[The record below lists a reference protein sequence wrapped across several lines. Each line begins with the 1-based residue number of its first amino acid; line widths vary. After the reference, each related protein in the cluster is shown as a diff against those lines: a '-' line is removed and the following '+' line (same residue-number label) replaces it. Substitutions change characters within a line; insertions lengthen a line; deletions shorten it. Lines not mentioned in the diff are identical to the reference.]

1 MEKASQYVMIDYA
14 NSSPNPYPHGLY
26 PQTQQYGGYFINNY
40 LPYNYSELG
49 YPHHYLQPQQQ
60 QYLYSYDYQPVD
72 QANELNQLKRSLGCL
87 NLVHTRK
94 NDKDRYQ

>member
-1 MEKASQYVMIDYA
+1 MYQ
-14 NSSPNPYPHGLY
+14 
-26 PQTQQYGGYFINNY
+26 PQAQQYSGYYMGNY
-40 LPYNYSELG
+40 MPYNYSELG
-49 YPHHYLQPQQQ
+49 YQHNYFQQQ